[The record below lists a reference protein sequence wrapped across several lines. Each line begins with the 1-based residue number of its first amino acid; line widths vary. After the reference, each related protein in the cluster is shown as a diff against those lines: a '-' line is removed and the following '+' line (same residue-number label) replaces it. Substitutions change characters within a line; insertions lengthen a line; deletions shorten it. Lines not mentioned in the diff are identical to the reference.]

1 MLGVALERTFN
12 HWHSKYIIVK
22 YLKDNVG
29 LGFINVYNNF
39 PLQKKKQEEV
49 ETRDEVA
56 SEMSELVVY
65 CQPRSKDKD
74 RFGTAN

>member
-1 MLGVALERTFN
+1 MIGVALERTFN
-12 HWHSKYIIVK
+12 LKHSKYLVK
-22 YLKDNVG
+22 YLKYNVG
-29 LGFINVYNNF
+29 LGFMNVYNNF
-39 PLQKKKQEEV
+39 PLQKIKQREV
-49 ETRDEVA
+49 ESKEEVA

>member
-22 YLKDNVG
+22 YLYNVG
-29 LGFINVYNNF
+29 LGLINVYNNF

-49 ETRDEVA
+49 ESRDEVA

-74 RFGTAN
+74 RFGTTN